1 MAICSN
7 QTCHTQSYHMHRV
20 LYLVMGAVACE
31 QQLAAS
37 FTSLSSEM
45 SELAM
50 QNCPLSS
57 GADASTMKA
66 SLVRGSTFAEAAG

>member
-1 MAICSN
+1 M
-7 QTCHTQSYHMHRV
+7 
-20 LYLVMGAVACE
+20 MGAVACE

-50 QNCPLSS
+50 WNCPLSS
-57 GADASTMKA
+57 RADASTVKA
-66 SLVRGSTFAEAAG
+66 SLVRGRMFAEAAG

>member
-1 MAICSN
+1 M
-7 QTCHTQSYHMHRV
+7 
-20 LYLVMGAVACE
+20 MGAVACE